1 MKSVFF
7 ILSALS
13 LGVGIGYVIIFI
25 LSDTGDSSI
34 IELSRLLCI
43 GTAGFLFAVVF
54 GIFHIALNQEA
65 RDEHNNPKG

>member
-13 LGVGIGYVIIFI
+13 LGVGIGYVIIFT
-25 LSDTGDSSI
+25 LADTGDSSI
-34 IELSRLLCI
+34 IELSRLLCV

-54 GIFHIALNQEA
+54 GIFYIALKELP
-65 RDEHNNPKG
+65 DERNNPKG